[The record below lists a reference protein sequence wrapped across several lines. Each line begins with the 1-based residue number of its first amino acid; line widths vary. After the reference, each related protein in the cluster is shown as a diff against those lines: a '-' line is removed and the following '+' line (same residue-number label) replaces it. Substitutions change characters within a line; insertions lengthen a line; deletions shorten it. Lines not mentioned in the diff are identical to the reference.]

1 MLARGWRPGFEVLL
15 PAALGR
21 GGVALKGGRGGSAS
35 GWRGALALATRTAP
49 GCCWGFGARPWA
61 LQLLQSSRFL
71 LPAAPRRP
79 PFLDLKMMP
88 HTHALMDGSTCGSSA
103 GALGPASW
111 RGGVV
116 RGLTRWGGEAAA
128 AFDDA
133 DVVDHVSLESE
144 GTQIGDRWVP
154 GNSGHAMGMV
164 SKSEWAKTVL
174 RPGRLSVSP
183 QTSTS
188 RSWASLQVVTA
199 LQWSHLMS

>member
-1 MLARGWRPGFEVLL
+1 M
-15 PAALGR
+15 
-21 GGVALKGGRGGSAS
+21 
-35 GWRGALALATRTAP
+35 
-49 GCCWGFGARPWA
+49 
-61 LQLLQSSRFL
+61 
-71 LPAAPRRP
+71 RR
-79 PFLDLKMMP
+79 
-88 HTHALMDGSTCGSSA
+88 
-103 GALGPASW
+103 
-111 RGGVV
+111 
-116 RGLTRWGGEAAA
+116 GGEAVA